1 MLPNILEYFS
11 RKSRT
16 EITAL
21 GILLAIIMGFLDYL
35 TGYEVAFSFFYLV
48 PVFFVAWFA
57 GIWLALLISILSA
70 AAWLLAD
77 ILAGHTY
84 SSPLIPFW
92 NFLMRLS
99 FFLLTSYFATVIST
113 LLEREKELARL
124 DALTGVSN
132 RRYFTEMT
140 NRELRRAQR
149 YRRPITLA
157 YMDIDNFKEINDRSG
172 HSTGDALLGVFS
184 ETIKKNIRITDLI
197 ARLGGDEFAILMP
210 ETRAEHAKAAMSKV
224 QKVILESM
232 QKHGWPVTVSVGVV
246 TCNNAPS
253 SVDELIK
260 MADNLMYSAKND
272 GKNMIKYVVL

>member
-1 MLPNILEYFS
+1 MLLNILDYFS
-11 RKSRT
+11 RKSRI

-21 GILLAIIMGFLDYL
+21 GIVLAIIMGFLDYL
-35 TGYEVAFSFFYLV
+35 TGYEVAFSIFYLV

-57 GIWLALLISILSA
+57 GIWLALIVSVLSA
-70 AAWLLAD
+70 AIWLLAD

-92 NFLMRLS
+92 NFVTRLG
-99 FFLLTSYFATVIST
+99 FFLLASYVATVISK
-113 LLEREKELARL
+113 LLEREKELVRL
-124 DALTGVSN
+124 DSLTGVSN
-132 RRYFTEMT
+132 RRYFTEIT
-140 NRELRRAQR
+140 AKELRRAQR

-210 ETRAEHAKAAMSKV
+210 ETRSEHAKAAMSKV

-232 QKHGWPVTVSVGVV
+232 QRHGWTVTVSVGVV
-246 TCNNAPS
+246 TCNDAPC

-272 GKNMIKYVVL
+272 GKNIIKYVVL